1 MTEPCCVDVDRYVAD
16 QLRRGWRLAVAGLR
30 RRRRQRRWRG

>member
-1 MTEPCCVDVDRYVAD
+1 MTEPCCVDVDRYVAE

-30 RRRRQRRWRG
+30 RQRRQRRWRG